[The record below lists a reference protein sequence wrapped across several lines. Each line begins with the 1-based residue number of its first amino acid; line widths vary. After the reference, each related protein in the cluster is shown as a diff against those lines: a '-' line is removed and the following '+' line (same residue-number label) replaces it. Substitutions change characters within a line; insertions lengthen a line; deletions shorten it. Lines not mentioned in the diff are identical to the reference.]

1 MKMKFRGSGFKH
13 SLPSVIPFSA
23 IWVLIVVMTAPII
36 SLGMMAGGLVP
47 ESSYGDVW
55 FFLATRVPLLALA
68 AVGLAIFTTNRTAGP
83 LVLIRRAFEAV
94 KAGDMDHRLKFRQTD
109 KHLKGLE
116 FAFNEMMVALMERNQ
131 AGVAREAEEEPTGD

>member
-1 MKMKFRGSGFKH
+1 MKMKFRGSGFRH
-13 SLPSVIPFSA
+13 SLASVVPFSA

-36 SLGMMAGGLVP
+36 SIGMMAGGLVP

-68 AVGLAIFTTNRTAGP
+68 VVGLAIFTTNRTAGP
-83 LVLIRRAFEAV
+83 LVLIKRAFEAV

-109 KHLKGLE
+109 KHLKSLE
-116 FAFNEMMVALMERNQ
+116 FAFNEMMVSLQER
-131 AGVAREAEEEPTGD
+131 AEARARAEAEDASTSD